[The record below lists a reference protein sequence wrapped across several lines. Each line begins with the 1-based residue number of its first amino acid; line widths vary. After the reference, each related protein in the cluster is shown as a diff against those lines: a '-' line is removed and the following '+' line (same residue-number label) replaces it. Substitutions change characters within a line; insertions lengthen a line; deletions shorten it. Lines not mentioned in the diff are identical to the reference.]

1 MTTTQVIKWSRCK
14 TWNFID
20 KNLDRWHLIKEFV
33 RIINTTEKATIMNGW
48 EKTRLTERID
58 FDDRILEEP
67 DNEEELLLQDA
78 MEDMMIESDTES
90 LTDDA
95 DAENLV
101 QVLED
106 DQKQDKKT
114 SKQKQITDFFQS
126 QK

>member
-1 MTTTQVIKWSRCK
+1 
-14 TWNFID
+14 
-20 KNLDRWHLIKEFV
+20 
-33 RIINTTEKATIMNGW
+33 MNGW

>member
-1 MTTTQVIKWSRCK
+1 
-14 TWNFID
+14 
-20 KNLDRWHLIKEFV
+20 
-33 RIINTTEKATIMNGW
+33 MNGW
-48 EKTRLTERID
+48 EKTRLTEGID
-58 FDDRILEEP
+58 FNDRILEEP

>member
-1 MTTTQVIKWSRCK
+1 
-14 TWNFID
+14 
-20 KNLDRWHLIKEFV
+20 
-33 RIINTTEKATIMNGW
+33 MNGGG
-48 EKTRLTERID
+48 KTRLTEGID
-58 FDDRILEEP
+58 FNDRILE
-67 DNEEELLLQDA
+67 DKEEELLLQDA

-106 DQKQDKKT
+106 DQRQDKKT

>member
-1 MTTTQVIKWSRCK
+1 
-14 TWNFID
+14 
-20 KNLDRWHLIKEFV
+20 
-33 RIINTTEKATIMNGW
+33 MNGW
-48 EKTRLTERID
+48 EKTRLTEGID

-101 QVLED
+101 LVLED

>member
-1 MTTTQVIKWSRCK
+1 
-14 TWNFID
+14 
-20 KNLDRWHLIKEFV
+20 
-33 RIINTTEKATIMNGW
+33 MNGW
-48 EKTRLTERID
+48 EKTRLTEGID

-95 DAENLV
+95 DAKNLV

-106 DQKQDKKT
+106 DQKQDKKHQNK
-114 SKQKQITDFFQS
+114 SK
-126 QK
+126 

>member
-1 MTTTQVIKWSRCK
+1 
-14 TWNFID
+14 
-20 KNLDRWHLIKEFV
+20 
-33 RIINTTEKATIMNGW
+33 MNG
-48 EKTRLTERID
+48 KTRLTEGID

-67 DNEEELLLQDA
+67 DDEEELLLQDA

-106 DQKQDKKT
+106 DQKQDEKT

>member
-1 MTTTQVIKWSRCK
+1 M
-14 TWNFID
+14 
-20 KNLDRWHLIKEFV
+20 
-33 RIINTTEKATIMNGW
+33 
-48 EKTRLTERID
+48 
-58 FDDRILEEP
+58 
-67 DNEEELLLQDA
+67 EEL
-78 MEDMMIESDTES
+78 MIESDTES

-106 DQKQDKKT
+106 DQKNDKKT

>member
-20 KNLDRWHLIKEFV
+20 KNLDRWHLIKEFL
-33 RIINTTEKATIMNGW
+33 RIIKTTEKATIMNG
-48 EKTRLTERID
+48 KTRLTEGID

-106 DQKQDKKT
+106 DQKQDEKT

>member
-48 EKTRLTERID
+48 EKTRLTEGID

-67 DNEEELLLQDA
+67 DTEEEVLLQDA
-78 MEDMMIESDTES
+78 MEELMIESDTEN
-90 LTDDA
+90 LTKDL
-95 DAENLV
+95 DAEETMIV
-101 QVLED
+101 PVKTD
-106 DQKQDKKT
+106 KHKQEITKEKT
-114 SKQKQITDFFQS
+114 N
-126 QK
+126 